1 MLFYS
6 PSIYPFV
13 IILIVLILV
22 VAGGNKSSSSLTLIL
37 VLIIVLLVIIII
49 IVLAYRCRQKIA
61 AKISGRKHGTLVETK
76 HGLNGN
82 NDQLAVK
89 FTANPN
95 YDTPERDD
103 VEHMYAEVKE
113 GPGKT
118 SFCIDNGSLL
128 CPLARKLGGGA
139 EL

>member
-6 PSIYPFV
+6 PGIYLFAV
-13 IILIVLILV
+13 ILIVLILV

-37 VLIIVLLVIIII
+37 VLIIVFLIVIII

-61 AKISGRKHGTLVETK
+61 AKICGHKHRTLVETK

-95 YDTPERDD
+95 YDTSGRDD

-113 GPGKT
+113 GPGMT
-118 SFCIDNGSLL
+118 SLCADNG
-128 CPLARKLGGGA
+128 
-139 EL
+139 